1 MRFWGRIWLEDHLP
15 QASAVTQVHKHD
27 PPMVSPAV
35 HPTAQDSFLSH
46 MFWSQGAAIVSATQ
60 TPERV

>member
-1 MRFWGRIWLEDHLP
+1 MRFWSRIWLEDHLR
-15 QASAVTQVHKHD
+15 QTRTVTQIHKHD

-46 MFWSQGAAIVSATQ
+46 MLRS
-60 TPERV
+60 